1 MDFEREEFDIQRG
14 LVLSQV
20 WSTIFSIMYIAVL
33 LVSLILYLSVIRAVA
48 NNSRKENP
56 TYFLVLFL
64 FFTSLVDHAVIIEEF
79 MAIFGH
85 FVFSDANC
93 QLITFTVY
101 GNKILQACTM
111 LVLLYYNW
119 AATELKTTKF
129 SLQVKKFFPVIIFLL
144 LLAEVILAIDPALN
158 VVAGES
164 GQFCVFYNQEW
175 NVQRRHGWLYNSL
188 LPYLLPLVIV
198 IFPVIKLSLKLKEAH
213 IIEPRKSH
221 VLISLAVT
229 GGYFMFY
236 FLYYMLMTAREIE
249 SLMLERSEWNK
260 LLGMTLWY
268 ITRPMFILVGHG
280 WHIVVPLSC
289 FVLDKDLKNQW
300 PGPLLHKKTEEEVE
314 DHNSIVMED
323 REAQAGKEDE
333 DLDNDGFAQT
343 IETREFHQSWPAY
356 TPNRCMSEDS
366 NQT

>member
-20 WSTIFSIMYIAVL
+20 WSAIFSIMHVLVL
-33 LVSLILYLSVIRAVA
+33 LISIILYLSVVRAIA
-48 NNSRKENP
+48 NNNRKENP
-56 TYFLVLFL
+56 TYFLILFL
-64 FFTSLVDHAVIIEEF
+64 FFTSLVDHAIVIEEF

-85 FVFSDANC
+85 FVFSTANC
-93 QLITFTVY
+93 QFITFTVY

-129 SLQVKKFFPVIIFLL
+129 VVEVKKYFPVVILVLF
-144 LLAEVILAIDPALN
+144 LAEVLLALEPALN
-158 VVAGES
+158 VEAGQS
-164 GQFCVFYNQEW
+164 GQFCVFVNQEW

-188 LPYLLPLVIV
+188 LPYLIPLIVV
-198 IFPVIKLSLKLKEAH
+198 IFPVIKLSLKLKESH
-213 IIEPRKSH
+213 IIEPRKSY

-229 GGYFMFY
+229 GGYFLFY

-249 SLMLERSEWNK
+249 SMMLERSEWNK

-268 ITRPMFILVGHG
+268 MTRPMFTLVGHG

-289 FVLDKDLKNQW
+289 FILDKDLKKEW

-323 REAQAGKEDE
+323 REHKEDE
-333 DLDNDGFAQT
+333 ELDNDGFAQT
-343 IETREFHQSWPAY
+343 IETREFNQSWPEFSH
-356 TPNRCMSEDS
+356 NRCTPDS